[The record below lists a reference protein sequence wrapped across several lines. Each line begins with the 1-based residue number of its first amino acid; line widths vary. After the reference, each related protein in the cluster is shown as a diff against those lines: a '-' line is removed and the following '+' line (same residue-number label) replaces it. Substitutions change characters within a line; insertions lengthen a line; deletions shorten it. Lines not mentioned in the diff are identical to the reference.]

1 MDKCSE
7 CLALLHNIENIGQDN
22 REDIK
27 ELAISQRSVIQNYK
41 DLIES
46 YKSFVG
52 SVSDVD
58 AQNAL
63 QEYKKREL
71 WVKVGLG
78 ALNVVSLLIGK
89 FLPALFGGG

>member
-1 MDKCSE
+1 MNNCNE
-7 CLALLHNIENIGQDN
+7 CVSILKNIETLGKDN

-27 ELAISQRSVIQNYK
+27 ELASSQRSVIQNYK
-41 DLIES
+41 DLIDS

-52 SVSDVD
+52 TVSDVD
-58 AQNAL
+58 AQDAL

-78 ALNVVSLLIGK
+78 ALNILSLLIGK
-89 FLPALFGGG
+89 FLPIGGV

>member
-1 MDKCSE
+1 MDNCSE
-7 CLALLHNIENIGQDN
+7 CLAMLKNIEKIGEFN

-27 ELAISQRSVIQNYK
+27 ELASSQRSVIQNYK

-46 YKSFVG
+46 YKSFID

-63 QEYKKREL
+63 QDYKKREL

-89 FLPALFGGG
+89 FLPILFGGG